1 MYLLGLSLAVALPTV
16 LLNSLES
23 PHCLAFPPQRV
34 RFSRPHWREYEGSQE
49 SALCERG
56 LRLPQ
61 LPPVLCPGEMDRILA
76 CAVSSVRLSW
86 GLDRCLRRGAHGRG
100 NVSSVTPANR
110 NRFFTPLV
118 LCLVSVSITLDSNCA
133 FADEPARSA
142 VKVLVAYH
150 SLSGNTERMAEAV
163 VEGAKSLPGTTVVL
177 KRVGQVTAEDLFSS
191 DALIIGSPVYW
202 SNMSGEVKTF
212 LDNWQF
218 KFGVF
223 PEFKMKNKI
232 GAAFATG
239 GQVSSGKEVTMLTIL
254 AAMLGNQMI
263 VVSGGGAFGASATT
277 EGDSP
282 GIDNKELADAKALG
296 RRVAEVAVMMKRVPA
311 Q

>member
-1 MYLLGLSLAVALPTV
+1 MVLAAGSREAL
-16 LLNSLES
+16 
-23 PHCLAFPPQRV
+23 
-34 RFSRPHWREYEGSQE
+34 
-49 SALCERG
+49 
-56 LRLPQ
+56 
-61 LPPVLCPGEMDRILA
+61 
-76 CAVSSVRLSW
+76 
-86 GLDRCLRRGAHGRG
+86 
-100 NVSSVTPANR
+100 
-110 NRFFTPLV
+110 
-118 LCLVSVSITLDSNCA
+118 
-133 FADEPARSA
+133 ADEPASS
-142 VKVLVAYH
+142 VKVLVTYH

-163 VEGAKSLPGTTVVL
+163 VDGVKSVSGAEALL
-177 KRVGQVTAEDLFSS
+177 KRVGKVTADDLFSA
-191 DALIIGSPVYW
+191 DAVVVGSPVYW

-212 LDNWQF
+212 IDNWQF

-223 PEFKMKNKI
+223 PEFKMKNKV

-296 RRVAEVAVMMKRVPA
+296 RRVAEVAVMMKRGA
-311 Q
+311 L

>member
-1 MYLLGLSLAVALPTV
+1 VIQGNWFQLFAGLVLYLIVSHVS
-16 LLNSLES
+16 LNSN
-23 PHCLAFPPQRV
+23 
-34 RFSRPHWREYEGSQE
+34 
-49 SALCERG
+49 
-56 LRLPQ
+56 
-61 LPPVLCPGEMDRILA
+61 
-76 CAVSSVRLSW
+76 SV
-86 GLDRCLRRGAHGRG
+86 C
-100 NVSSVTPANR
+100 
-110 NRFFTPLV
+110 
-118 LCLVSVSITLDSNCA
+118 
-133 FADEPARSA
+133 ADEPAISV

-163 VEGAKSLPGTTVVL
+163 GEGAKSLPGTTVVL
-177 KRVGQVTAEDLFSS
+177 KRVGQVTADDLFSS
-191 DALIIGSPVYW
+191 DAIVIGSPVYW

-212 LDNWQF
+212 FDNWQF

-282 GIDNKELADAKALG
+282 GIDKKELADAQALG
-296 RRVAEVAVMMKRVPA
+296 RRVAEVAAMLRP
-311 Q
+311 QPSN

>member
-1 MYLLGLSLAVALPTV
+1 MVSVPTSISPRCLTGILPFFLLLFSVATGLST
-16 LLNSLES
+16 
-23 PHCLAFPPQRV
+23 
-34 RFSRPHWREYEGSQE
+34 
-49 SALCERG
+49 
-56 LRLPQ
+56 
-61 LPPVLCPGEMDRILA
+61 
-76 CAVSSVRLSW
+76 
-86 GLDRCLRRGAHGRG
+86 
-100 NVSSVTPANR
+100 
-110 NRFFTPLV
+110 
-118 LCLVSVSITLDSNCA
+118 A
-133 FADEPARSA
+133 FAQEPALNT

-163 VEGAKSLPGTTVVL
+163 AEGAKSLPGTVVVL

-191 DALIIGSPVYW
+191 DAIVVGSPVYW

-212 LDNWQF
+212 FDNWQF

-223 PEFKMKNKI
+223 PEFKMKNKV

-277 EGDSP
+277 EGDSQ
-282 GIDNKELADAKALG
+282 GIDKKELADARALG
-296 RRVAEVAVMMKRVPA
+296 RRVAEITALITRVPS

>member
-1 MYLLGLSLAVALPTV
+1 MGDTLFLSCASRFTFLAVYRFPTMNNP
-16 LLNSLES
+16 LAAA
-23 PHCLAFPPQRV
+23 LAFLIV
-34 RFSRPHWREYEGSQE
+34 FNV
-49 SALCERG
+49 A
-56 LRLPQ
+56 
-61 LPPVLCPGEMDRILA
+61 
-76 CAVSSVRLSW
+76 SW
-86 GLDRCLRRGAHGRG
+86 SWAEEAP
-100 NVSSVTPANR
+100 SP
-110 NRFFTPLV
+110 
-118 LCLVSVSITLDSNCA
+118 
-133 FADEPARSA
+133 
-142 VKVLVAYH
+142 VKVLVTYH

-163 VEGAKSLPGTTVVL
+163 VEGVRSVPGTLAVL

-191 DALIIGSPVYW
+191 DAVIVGSPVYW

-212 LDNWQF
+212 FDNWQF

-223 PEFKMKNKI
+223 PEFKMKDKI

-282 GIDNKELADAKALG
+282 GIDEKELASAKDLG
-296 RRVAEVAVMMKRVPA
+296 RRVAEVASMVKRGGSR
-311 Q
+311 

>member
-1 MYLLGLSLAVALPTV
+1 MFLSLT
-16 LLNSLES
+16 SIS
-23 PHCLAFPPQRV
+23 
-34 RFSRPHWREYEGSQE
+34 RF
-49 SALCERG
+49 
-56 LRLPQ
+56 RLI
-61 LPPVLCPGEMDRILA
+61 G
-76 CAVSSVRLSW
+76 
-86 GLDRCLRRGAHGRG
+86 
-100 NVSSVTPANR
+100 
-110 NRFFTPLV
+110 F
-118 LCLVSVSITLDSNCA
+118 LCLCA
-133 FADEPARSA
+133 LFLMLGTGSGEIFADEPAPL
-142 VKVLVAYH
+142 VKVLVTYH

-163 VEGAKSLPGTTVVL
+163 VDGVKSVSGTEALL
-177 KRVGQVTAEDLFSS
+177 KRVGKVTADDLFSA
-191 DALIIGSPVYW
+191 DAVVVGSPVYW

-212 LDNWQF
+212 FDNWQF

-282 GIDNKELADAKALG
+282 GIDKKELADAKELG
-296 RRVAEVAVMMKRVPA
+296 RRVAEVAMKMKRGSSR
-311 Q
+311 